1 MASQRER
8 DATDYLEKHKI
19 LELVEN
25 LTSMLLFHKPEN
37 PREFLVEQ
45 LEQLKIYG
53 SGPELFNS
61 SNVTA
66 VLRILDPMN
75 KQYITFAQY
84 KHALTMLGIRDINE
98 CPEGV
103 NEDRIS
109 HETFRTEVMNSATY
123 AQL

>member
-25 LTSMLLFHKPEN
+25 LTSMLLFHKPGEKN

-84 KHALTMLGIRDINE
+84 KHGE
-98 CPEGV
+98 CCMQCWV
-103 NEDRIS
+103 HFIS
-109 HETFRTEVMNSATY
+109 SVVILQIWQQFVCFCLA
-123 AQL
+123 